1 MPVTRAAPPDVRD
14 RILEAALHV
23 LHTEGVRRFTQT
35 RVAQQARVR
44 QSHLTYYFPTRAELL
59 EATAARLLDRVTAQ
73 IAEAGKTVA
82 DWDAGPLLAMLAE
95 QMAGLD
101 HMRMFLA
108 MLVEADRDPAI
119 RALMIRGSTRVREAV
134 AAAIG
139 GPDAEAR
146 ARVIQVAL
154 WGLGLYTFAHRPTPD
169 VDPRND
175 TITLLEGLAR

>member
-14 RILEAALHV
+14 RIIEAALHV
-23 LHTEGVRRFTQT
+23 LHTEGVQKFTTT
-35 RVAQQARVR
+35 RVAQRAKVR

-73 IAEAGKTVA
+73 IAAVGQTVA
-82 DWDAGPLLAMLAE
+82 DWDAGPLLTMLAD
-95 QMAGLD
+95 QMAGHD

-108 MLVEADRDPAI
+108 MLIEADRDPAV
-119 RALMIRGSTRVREAV
+119 RALMIRGSARVRDAV
-134 AAAIG
+134 AAVIG
-139 GPDAEAR
+139 GPDADAR

-154 WGLGLYTFAHRPTPD
+154 WGLGLYTFAHRPEPS